1 MNAIISIHAPHARSD
16 VRTPDVDHCVL
27 ISIHAPHARSDRT
40 WRTMDMVRF
49 SFQSTL
55 LMRGATWRRSFRR
68 GNTFYFNPRSSCE
81 ERPYLAHDGHGS
93 FLISIHAPHAR
104 SDLAAQLSTR
114 KYLLFQSTLLMR
126 GATAIIRPRD
136 ACNKISI
143 HAPHARSDKVY
154 VYNPKEKQYISIHA
168 PHARSDALY
177 ERVLG
182 YLLISIH
189 APHARSDTTV

>member
-81 ERPYLAHDGHGS
+81 ERQQSFARGTLA
-93 FLISIHAPHAR
+93 
-104 SDLAAQLSTR
+104 T
-114 KYLLFQSTLLMR
+114 KFQSTLLMR
-126 GATAIIRPRD
+126 GATRGAKMSVLARKNFNPRSSCEERPPLRTFWA
-136 ACNKISI
+136 ACSVFQSTLLMRG
-143 HAPHARSDKVY
+143 ATR
-154 VYNPKEKQYISIHA
+154 
-168 PHARSDALY
+168 
-177 ERVLG
+177 RV
-182 YLLISIH
+182 I
-189 APHARSDTTV
+189 

>member
-1 MNAIISIHAPHARSD
+1 
-16 VRTPDVDHCVL
+16 
-27 ISIHAPHARSDRT
+27 
-40 WRTMDMVRF
+40 
-49 SFQSTL
+49 
-55 LMRGATWRRSFRR
+55 MRGATRDKEIDTHERYYFNPRSSCEERRTHPRCRSLCS
-68 GNTFYFNPRSSCE
+68 YFNPRSSCE